1 MEPPALPTPSKPSV
15 PEQLMHK
22 NRLQE
27 YAQRSAL
34 PLPVYQT
41 VNEGLPHDPKFRS
54 TVIVDGA
61 TYKSSQRF
69 RNRKAAEQD
78 VAKLALDSIMKKIKD
93 EGLPQISQDTV
104 FCKSIL
110 NEFAVKMNLP
120 KPSYS
125 TPQSGDLLP
134 IFTSSLVFDGK
145 TYVGNPGKNKKEAE
159 QKAARTV
166 IQSILGTSSSRT
178 VLTEIIKS
186 KSRLFAAIHKGNGWS
201 SSCGSG
207 VYGSPAANKSLASHS
222 NVLPS
227 AHLSVVSVTSELK
240 KPKEELVYDSL
251 VGLAGN
257 EKVSLKYLSS
267 GPSQRIRDPETGI
280 SGIHSD
286 HNSVLNEGNAMT
298 ACTSPLSVDCTRL
311 SKRQRKRN
319 NQELAKR
326 LKTEQQ

>member
-186 KSRLFAAIHKGNGWS
+186 KSRLFAAIHK
-201 SSCGSG
+201 
-207 VYGSPAANKSLASHS
+207 
-222 NVLPS
+222 
-227 AHLSVVSVTSELK
+227 VTSELK

>member
-1 MEPPALPTPSKPSV
+1 MEPPALPPPSKPSV
-15 PEQLMHK
+15 PEHLMHK

-41 VNEGLPHDPKFRS
+41 VNGGLPHDPKFGS

-69 RNRKAAEQD
+69 QNRKAAEQD

-93 EGLPQISQDTV
+93 EGLPQISHDTV

-110 NEFAVKMNLP
+110 NEYAVKMNLP

-125 TPQSGDLLP
+125 TSQSGNLLP

-166 IQSILGTSSSRT
+166 IQYILGTSSSRT

-186 KSRLFAAIHKGNGWS
+186 KSRLFAAIYK
-201 SSCGSG
+201 
-207 VYGSPAANKSLASHS
+207 
-222 NVLPS
+222 
-227 AHLSVVSVTSELK
+227 VTSDL
-240 KPKEELVYDSL
+240 KPKEELVHHSL
-251 VGLAGN
+251 TGLAGN
-257 EKVSLKYLSS
+257 EMVPLNYLSS
-267 GPSQRIRDPETGI
+267 GPSQPICKPETTT
-280 SGIHSD
+280 STTQAD
-286 HNSVLNEGNAMT
+286 HYFLLNGGNAIT
-298 ACTSPLSVDCTRL
+298 VCSSRQSADSTHL
-311 SKRQRKRN
+311 SKRRRKRY
-319 NQELAKR
+319 NQEMAKR
-326 LKTEQQ
+326 VRTEQQ